1 VFTARRVIST
11 FSAGVTN
18 ENIRRG
24 TLFSPALP
32 EWKRAALQKT
42 SMATYMK
49 IFMRFPRVF
58 WDVEPNYLI
67 WADPK
72 VSAFEFNYACVNFSC

>member
-1 VFTARRVIST
+1 LQQLESGRVLTARRVIST

-18 ENIRRG
+18 EHISSG

-32 EWKRAALQKT
+32 AWKTVALQKT
-42 SMATYMK
+42 SMVTYMK
-49 IFMRFPRVF
+49 IFLRFPRVF
-58 WDVEPNYLI
+58 WDVEPDYLI

-72 VSAFEFNYACVNFSC
+72 VRG